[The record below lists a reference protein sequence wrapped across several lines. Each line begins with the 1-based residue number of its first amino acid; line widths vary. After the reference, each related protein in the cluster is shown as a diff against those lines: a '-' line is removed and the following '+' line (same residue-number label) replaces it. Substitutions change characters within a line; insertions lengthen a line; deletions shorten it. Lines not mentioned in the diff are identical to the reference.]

1 MDMTMAQIQ
10 HFLDIVNWGGFS
22 AAASETFISQSSL
35 SKQIKSLES
44 ELNVQLFDRTNNKI
58 ALTPGGTAFLEYAR
72 KLNNTYKAMLQD
84 MEQYSSA
91 KKTISMG
98 ILPLE
103 QGYRLLERLTSYQVA
118 MERVQVNITEDN
130 QGKLIPL
137 LDHGKLD
144 FAVVRMDELDPEV
157 YEFHPIYRD
166 KLVLVYRNT
175 QEGIP
180 LEESVSLSQLSHL
193 PFVLMSDESVL
204 HNLCVR
210 QFHRENFHPSVIY
223 TAARHRYLL
232 SLVNSGLGVTIL
244 PKALVNTDLFP
255 DLCCKDLR
263 GDMESLI
270 GVVRL
275 KHAHLSAGA
284 EHLYEFFAQ
293 QGILAQEP

>member
-1 MDMTMAQIQ
+1 MTMAQIQ

-144 FAVVRMDELDPEV
+144 FAVVRMDEQDPEI

-180 LEESVSLSQLSHL
+180 PEESVSLSQLSHL

-255 DLCCKDLR
+255 DLCCKDLS

>member
-1 MDMTMAQIQ
+1 
-10 HFLDIVNWGGFS
+10 
-22 AAASETFISQSSL
+22 
-35 SKQIKSLES
+35 
-44 ELNVQLFDRTNNKI
+44 
-58 ALTPGGTAFLEYAR
+58 
-72 KLNNTYKAMLQD
+72 MLQD

-180 LEESVSLSQLSHL
+180 PEESVSLSQLSHL

>member
-1 MDMTMAQIQ
+1 
-10 HFLDIVNWGGFS
+10 
-22 AAASETFISQSSL
+22 
-35 SKQIKSLES
+35 
-44 ELNVQLFDRTNNKI
+44 
-58 ALTPGGTAFLEYAR
+58 
-72 KLNNTYKAMLQD
+72 

-103 QGYRLLERLTSYQVA
+103 QLTSYQVA
-118 MERVQVNITEDN
+118 MKRVQVNITEDN

-180 LEESVSLSQLSHL
+180 PEESVFL
-193 PFVLMSDESVL
+193 
-204 HNLCVR
+204 
-210 QFHRENFHPSVIY
+210 
-223 TAARHRYLL
+223 
-232 SLVNSGLGVTIL
+232 LVNSGLGVTIL
-244 PKALVNTDLFP
+244 PKALVNTNLFP
-255 DLCCKDLR
+255 ELCCKDLR

>member
-1 MDMTMAQIQ
+1 
-10 HFLDIVNWGGFS
+10 
-22 AAASETFISQSSL
+22 
-35 SKQIKSLES
+35 
-44 ELNVQLFDRTNNKI
+44 
-58 ALTPGGTAFLEYAR
+58 
-72 KLNNTYKAMLQD
+72 MLQD
-84 MEQYSSA
+84 MEQYSST

-98 ILPLE
+98 ILPLK

-118 MERVQVNITEDN
+118 MKRVQVNITEDN

-180 LEESVSLSQLSHL
+180 KEESVSLSQLSHL

-263 GDMESLI
+263 GGH
-270 GVVRL
+270 GVPHRG
-275 KHAHLSAGA
+275 GA
-284 EHLYEFFAQ
+284 PQASPPVCWGGAPL
-293 QGILAQEP
+293 

>member
-1 MDMTMAQIQ
+1 MTMAQIQ

-144 FAVVRMDELDPEV
+144 FAVVL
-157 YEFHPIYRD
+157 
-166 KLVLVYRNT
+166 
-175 QEGIP
+175 
-180 LEESVSLSQLSHL
+180 
-193 PFVLMSDESVL
+193 
-204 HNLCVR
+204 
-210 QFHRENFHPSVIY
+210 
-223 TAARHRYLL
+223 
-232 SLVNSGLGVTIL
+232 
-244 PKALVNTDLFP
+244 
-255 DLCCKDLR
+255 
-263 GDMESLI
+263 
-270 GVVRL
+270 L

>member
-103 QGYRLLERLTSYQVA
+103 QLTSYQVA
-118 MERVQVNITEDN
+118 MKRVQVNITEDN

-180 LEESVSLSQLSHL
+180 PEESVSLSQLSHL

-275 KHAHLSAGA
+275 KHAHLSARA

-293 QGILAQEP
+293 QGILAQEL

>member
-1 MDMTMAQIQ
+1 
-10 HFLDIVNWGGFS
+10 
-22 AAASETFISQSSL
+22 
-35 SKQIKSLES
+35 
-44 ELNVQLFDRTNNKI
+44 
-58 ALTPGGTAFLEYAR
+58 
-72 KLNNTYKAMLQD
+72 
-84 MEQYSSA
+84 
-91 KKTISMG
+91 
-98 ILPLE
+98 
-103 QGYRLLERLTSYQVA
+103 
-118 MERVQVNITEDN
+118 
-130 QGKLIPL
+130 
-137 LDHGKLD
+137 
-144 FAVVRMDELDPEV
+144 MDELDPEV

-180 LEESVSLSQLSHL
+180 PEESVSLSQLSHL

-293 QGILAQEP
+293 QGILAQEL

>member
-1 MDMTMAQIQ
+1 MTMAQIQ
-10 HFLDIVNWGGFS
+10 HFLAIVNWGGFS
-22 AAASETFISQSSL
+22 AVASETFISQSSL
-35 SKQIKSLES
+35 SKQIKTLES

-58 ALTPGGTAFLEYAR
+58 ALTPGGRVFLEYA
-72 KLNNTYKAMLQD
+72 KKMDDIYNAMLLD
-84 MEQYSSA
+84 MEQYNNA
-91 KKTISMG
+91 KKTISVG

-103 QGYRLLERLTSYQVA
+103 QGYRLWERLTSYQVS

-130 QGKLIPL
+130 QGKLMPL

-144 FAVVRMDELDPEV
+144 FAIVRMDELDPEV

-166 KLVLVYRNT
+166 KLVLVYRDT

-180 LEESVSLSQLSHL
+180 AQEPVPLSQLSHL
-193 PFVLMSDESVL
+193 PFVLMSAESVL

-232 SLVNSGLGVTIL
+232 NLVNSGLGVTIL
-244 PKALVNTDLFP
+244 PKALVNTTLFP
-255 DLCCKDLR
+255 QLCCKELDQGL
-263 GDMESLI
+263 ESLI

-275 KHAHLSAGA
+275 RHARLSAGA

-293 QGILAQEP
+293 QGILPQES

>member
-1 MDMTMAQIQ
+1 
-10 HFLDIVNWGGFS
+10 
-22 AAASETFISQSSL
+22 
-35 SKQIKSLES
+35 
-44 ELNVQLFDRTNNKI
+44 
-58 ALTPGGTAFLEYAR
+58 
-72 KLNNTYKAMLQD
+72 
-84 MEQYSSA
+84 
-91 KKTISMG
+91 MG

-180 LEESVSLSQLSHL
+180 PEKSVSLSQLSHL

-275 KHAHLSAGA
+275 KQAHLSAGA

-293 QGILAQEP
+293 QGILTQEP